1 MRKKSIGITVRTKM
15 SVSERLALAK
25 ERYEFADSLYAS
37 TSLCIRAW
45 IWGFLGIYKKEN

>member
-1 MRKKSIGITVRTKM
+1 MKKKSIGITVRMKM

-25 ERYEFADSLYAS
+25 ERYEFAESLYAP

-45 IWGFLGIYKKEN
+45 ICGFLGIYGKEN

>member
-1 MRKKSIGITVRTKM
+1 MKKKSIGITVRMKM

-25 ERYEFADSLYAS
+25 ERYEFAESFYAP

-45 IWGFLGIYKKEN
+45 IYGFLGIYEKEN